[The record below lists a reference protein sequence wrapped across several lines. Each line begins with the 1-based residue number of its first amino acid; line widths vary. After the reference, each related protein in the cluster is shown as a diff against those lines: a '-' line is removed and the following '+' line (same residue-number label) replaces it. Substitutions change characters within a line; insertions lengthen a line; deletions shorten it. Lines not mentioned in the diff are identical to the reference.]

1 VVLGANETRKRNVR
15 ADFLAYE
22 SYRQNDNRVVDGVR
36 IHKGRPIEPR
46 GSLRCLLRFDDPR
59 YTNVHPLD
67 LPVPHHG
74 IWFDKEVIG
83 ELLNGLNGAFADFPA
98 TPDGEDSALD

>member
-1 VVLGANETRKRNVR
+1 
-15 ADFLAYE
+15 
-22 SYRQNDNRVVDGVR
+22 
-36 IHKGRPIEPR
+36 
-46 GSLRCLLRFDDPR
+46 
-59 YTNVHPLD
+59 

-98 TPDGEDSALD
+98 TPEGEDSALG